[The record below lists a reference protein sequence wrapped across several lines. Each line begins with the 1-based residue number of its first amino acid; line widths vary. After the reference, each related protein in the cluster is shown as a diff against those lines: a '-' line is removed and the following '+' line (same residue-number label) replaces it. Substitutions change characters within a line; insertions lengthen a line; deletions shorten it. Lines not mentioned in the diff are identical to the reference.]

1 MEMLVIKEGM
11 RLNIVDTFAEDFA
24 KLPNGVYRILL
35 RRDRNPQLHRKF
47 FAILKGWAEYRG
59 LDLSQAL
66 LVLKILL
73 GVVQTVEYMGKKI
86 VIPKSISFE
95 SMDEVEFTE
104 FYNKAILFLAT
115 DMGLTKEEL
124 EMNIE
129 D

>member
-1 MEMLVIKEGM
+1 
-11 RLNIVDTFAEDFA
+11 
-24 KLPNGVYRILL
+24 
-35 RRDRNPQLHRKF
+35 
-47 FAILKGWAEYRG
+47 
-59 LDLSQAL
+59 
-66 LVLKILL
+66 
-73 GVVQTVEYMGKKI
+73 VVQTVEYMGKKI

>member
-1 MEMLVIKEGM
+1 MKYIAYKSGTKIFIDESML
-11 RLNIVDTFAEDFA
+11 EDFL
-24 KLPNGVYRILL
+24 KLENGFYYIELKRQRNILH
-35 RRDRNPQLHRKF
+35 HRKF
-47 FAILKGWAEYRG
+47 FAILKIWAEYKG
-59 LDLSQAL
+59 IDLSSAL
-66 LVLKILL
+66 VVLKILL
-73 GVVQTVEYMGKKI
+73 GEVETVEYMGKKI